1 MAAPSAPSAPELAI
15 GPVPH
20 SLYVRNPVVA
30 TAVKYTCYLSATTGV
45 GQSAF
50 LVKKEAG
57 VPDMEIHDLP
67 DWPEV
72 FVAQTATN
80 AGDEESV
87 DSAEDTIADWQ

>member
-1 MAAPSAPSAPELAI
+1 MTAPSAPSAPELAI

-20 SLYVRNPVVA
+20 SIFVRNPVVA
-30 TAVKYTCYLSATTGV
+30 TAVKYTCYLSAKTGV

-67 DWPEV
+67 AWPEV

-80 AGDEESV
+80 AGGEEST
-87 DSAEDTIADWQ
+87 DSTEDTIADWE